1 MPDFIFSN
9 EFYKNIDLMIA
20 NYGSENCKPAHSYGP
35 AVRSSWLIHH
45 IESGKG
51 TYYCR
56 GKEFHLQAG
65 DFFLMIPGERIF
77 YQADENEPWTY
88 SWVGLQGIK
97 MEEYMKRTILPD
109 QLVFSEPADGPVT
122 RLFEVLKQ
130 IRYHPDG
137 DLRLN
142 AIGYQLMYE
151 LCQNF
156 PAPDQKAAP
165 SGSEFTEKILEYVEK
180 NFDRP
185 LSITSIASY
194 FSLDRTYIHK
204 LIKKALGMSLQEYI
218 LSLRLANA
226 CSYLIF
232 TDLAVSDIARSVG
245 YEDVLAFSRMFKKK
259 KQISPSLYRQ
269 KKREEYAGDPVSA
282 SLAQKREDKGWT
294 LQFRQQ
300 LMDAHAQQL
309 EQNPKNAAQEEAEK
323 SAAATPE

>member
-20 NYGSENCKPAHSYGP
+20 NYGSEQCKPAHSYGP

-56 GKEFHLQAG
+56 GQKFHLKAG

-77 YQADENEPWTY
+77 YQADEEDPWTY
-88 SWVGLQGIK
+88 SWVGFQGIK
-97 MEEYMKRTILPD
+97 IEEYMKRTMLPEK
-109 QLVFSEPADGPVT
+109 LVFSEAEDGPVSRQFEILK
-122 RLFEVLKQ
+122 RL
-130 IRYHPDG
+130 RYHANG
-137 DLRLN
+137 DLQLN
-142 AIGYQLMYE
+142 GVGYQLMYE
-151 LCQNF
+151 LCQNY
-156 PAPDQKAAP
+156 PAPSQKTPP
-165 SGSEFTEKILEYVEK
+165 SGSEFTEMILEYVEK

-185 LSITSIASY
+185 LSVSSIAAY
-194 FSLDRTYIHK
+194 FNLDRTYIHK

-218 LSLRLANA
+218 ISLRLANA

-259 KQISPSLYRQ
+259 KQISPSTYRQ
-269 KKREEYAGDPVSA
+269 SKREEYKDNPAFSDLEPLGQS
-282 SLAQKREDKGWT
+282 STWMEKMR
-294 LQFRQQ
+294 
-300 LMDAHAQQL
+300 AHLIEEHAKM
-309 EQNPKNAAQEEAEK
+309 NQE
-323 SAAATPE
+323 ST